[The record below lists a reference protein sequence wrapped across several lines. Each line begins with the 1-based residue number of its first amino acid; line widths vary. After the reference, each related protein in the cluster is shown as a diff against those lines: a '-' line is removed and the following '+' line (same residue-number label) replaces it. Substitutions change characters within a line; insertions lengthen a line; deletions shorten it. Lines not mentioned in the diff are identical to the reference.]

1 MDHFPDV
8 NGPFSGKCGPFFRRN
23 NGPFSGGIMDHFSA
37 QGSLGMRSDGGND
50 DWMESDLGDATWI
63 GSADE
68 H

>member
-1 MDHFPDV
+1 MDH
-8 NGPFSGKCGPFFRRN
+8 
-23 NGPFSGGIMDHFSA
+23 FSGGIMDHFSA

-50 DWMESDLGDATWI
+50 DWMESDLGDDTWI